1 MIKRNLYLKQIRP
14 FYNTPMVKVLTGIR
28 RSGKSTM
35 LFLVQE
41 DLKSSG
47 VNENQFFRL
56 NMEAVEGMALKD
68 SDDLLGMLTS
78 FFSSLVEG
86 EKGYVFLDEV
96 QLLSGWER
104 VVNACN
110 TSYNADIY
118 ITGSNASLL
127 SSDLATY
134 LSGRYI
140 EFQIYP
146 FSFSEFTELFSGL
159 QKAPLELFI
168 DYLTFGGMP
177 SLQYLG
183 LQYEPSMQLLR
194 DIYNTI
200 ILKDVV
206 FYGQVRD
213 VDLLQR
219 LILFVFDNIGNTFS
233 ATSINKYF
241 KSENRSVTVDTVLSY
256 LSLCEDAFLLKRV
269 PRRDLPGKKLLSVNE
284 KYFVVDH
291 GFRESLLGG
300 NQSSIQGVLENIV
313 YWELKRRGFSVTIGK
328 FSEKEI
334 DFVAT
339 RNAEVQ
345 YYQVAYLLADE
356 NTIRREF
363 GAFSGLVDNFGKFVL
378 SMDQINLSRE
388 GIQHFNIVDW
398 LTRNG

>member
-134 LSGRYI
+134 LSSRYI

>member
-56 NMEAVEGMALKD
+56 NMEAVEGIALKD

>member
-168 DYLTFGGMP
+168 DYLTFGACH
-177 SLQYLG
+177 L
-183 LQYEPSMQLLR
+183 
-194 DIYNTI
+194 YNTS
-200 ILKDVV
+200 D
-206 FYGQVRD
+206 FNMN
-213 VDLLQR
+213 LQCNYSG
-219 LILFVFDNIGNTFS
+219 IST
-233 ATSINKYF
+233 T
-241 KSENRSVTVDTVLSY
+241 LS
-256 LSLCEDAFLLKRV
+256 S
-269 PRRDLPGKKLLSVNE
+269 
-284 KYFVVDH
+284 
-291 GFRESLLGG
+291 
-300 NQSSIQGVLENIV
+300 
-313 YWELKRRGFSVTIGK
+313 
-328 FSEKEI
+328 
-334 DFVAT
+334 
-339 RNAEVQ
+339 
-345 YYQVAYLLADE
+345 
-356 NTIRREF
+356 
-363 GAFSGLVDNFGKFVL
+363 
-378 SMDQINLSRE
+378 
-388 GIQHFNIVDW
+388 
-398 LTRNG
+398 

>member
-104 VVNACN
+104 VINACN

-194 DIYNTI
+194 DI
-200 ILKDVV
+200 
-206 FYGQVRD
+206 
-213 VDLLQR
+213 
-219 LILFVFDNIGNTFS
+219 
-233 ATSINKYF
+233 
-241 KSENRSVTVDTVLSY
+241 
-256 LSLCEDAFLLKRV
+256 
-269 PRRDLPGKKLLSVNE
+269 
-284 KYFVVDH
+284 
-291 GFRESLLGG
+291 
-300 NQSSIQGVLENIV
+300 
-313 YWELKRRGFSVTIGK
+313 
-328 FSEKEI
+328 
-334 DFVAT
+334 
-339 RNAEVQ
+339 
-345 YYQVAYLLADE
+345 
-356 NTIRREF
+356 
-363 GAFSGLVDNFGKFVL
+363 
-378 SMDQINLSRE
+378 
-388 GIQHFNIVDW
+388 
-398 LTRNG
+398 

>member
-96 QLLSGWER
+96 QVLSGWER

>member
-1 MIKRNLYLKQIRP
+1 
-14 FYNTPMVKVLTGIR
+14 MVKVLTGIR

>member
-1 MIKRNLYLKQIRP
+1 
-14 FYNTPMVKVLTGIR
+14 MVKVLTGIR

-269 PRRDLPGKKLLSVNE
+269 PRRDLPGKKLISVNE
-284 KYFVVDH
+284 
-291 GFRESLLGG
+291 
-300 NQSSIQGVLENIV
+300 
-313 YWELKRRGFSVTIGK
+313 
-328 FSEKEI
+328 
-334 DFVAT
+334 
-339 RNAEVQ
+339 
-345 YYQVAYLLADE
+345 
-356 NTIRREF
+356 
-363 GAFSGLVDNFGKFVL
+363 
-378 SMDQINLSRE
+378 
-388 GIQHFNIVDW
+388 
-398 LTRNG
+398 

>member
-96 QLLSGWER
+96 QLLSGWEM

>member
-1 MIKRNLYLKQIRP
+1 M
-14 FYNTPMVKVLTGIR
+14 
-28 RSGKSTM
+28 
-35 LFLVQE
+35 
-41 DLKSSG
+41 
-47 VNENQFFRL
+47 
-56 NMEAVEGMALKD
+56 
-68 SDDLLGMLTS
+68 
-78 FFSSLVEG
+78 
-86 EKGYVFLDEV
+86 
-96 QLLSGWER
+96 
-104 VVNACN
+104 
-110 TSYNADIY
+110 
-118 ITGSNASLL
+118 
-127 SSDLATY
+127 
-134 LSGRYI
+134 
-140 EFQIYP
+140 
-146 FSFSEFTELFSGL
+146 
-159 QKAPLELFI
+159 
-168 DYLTFGGMP
+168 
-177 SLQYLG
+177 
-183 LQYEPSMQLLR
+183 
-194 DIYNTI
+194 
-200 ILKDVV
+200 
-206 FYGQVRD
+206 
-213 VDLLQR
+213 
-219 LILFVFDNIGNTFS
+219 
-233 ATSINKYF
+233 
-241 KSENRSVTVDTVLSY
+241 SY

-269 PRRDLPGKKLLSVNE
+269 PRRDLPGKRLLSVNE

>member
-177 SLQYLG
+177 SLQYFG